1 MTAVAPTDTFSIG
14 GDLPVH
20 RLGYGAMQLPGPGV
34 WGEPADPENAH
45 RVVRAAVE
53 QGVDF
58 IDTADSYGPVVSERI
73 IAEALHPYPEGLV
86 IATKAGLTRQGPG
99 IWTPVGRPAYLKQ
112 QVELSLRTLRLER
125 IDLIQLHRIDADVP
139 LADQLGAFKELQ
151 DEGKVRHIG
160 VSEVSVAELEQ
171 AREIVDVVSV
181 QNLYNLTN
189 RQSQDVLDHA
199 TEHGIGFIPWFPI
212 ATGDLAAPGRRHR
225 PGAGRH
231 TVPGGAGLAAAHVTG
246 RPADPRH
253 EVRRAPEREPGCGA
267 AAPLRRGHGPPG
279 RARVVV
285 QRCPGSRRPPA
296 GSRRERASGGGQ
308 AVPFQRQRRSV
319 PGRTRRR
326 SGRSSARRA
335 GRTWYGTTARR
346 VEAAVRGVGRATA
359 GRGSTSSTG
368 PSSSSR
374 SPNPSERMS
383 RRVAVGAPTTRQERP
398 AGTSA
403 SEKPASTRS
412 PEQSRKWAPATST
425 TTVP

>member
-1 MTAVAPTDTFSIG
+1 MTTVAPTDTFSIG

-34 WGEPADPENAH
+34 WGEPADPDNAR
-45 RVVRAAVE
+45 RVLRAAVE

-58 IDTADSYGPVVSERI
+58 IDTADSYGPLVSEQI

-125 IDLIQLHRIDADVP
+125 IDLIQLHRIDAEVP

-171 AREIVDVVSV
+171 ARQIVNVVSV

-212 ATGDLAAPGRRHR
+212 ATGDLAAPDSPVADIARELDATPSQVALAWLLHTSPVVLPI
-225 PGAGRH
+225 PGTKSLEH
-231 TVPGGAGLAAAHVTG
+231 LA
-246 RPADPRH
+246 
-253 EVRRAPEREPGCGA
+253 ENLGA
-267 AAPLRRGHGPPG
+267 AQLRLSDEDM
-279 RARVVV
+279 ARLD
-285 QRCPGSRRPPA
+285 A
-296 GSRRERASGGGQ
+296 LA
-308 AVPFQRQRRSV
+308 
-319 PGRTRRR
+319 
-326 SGRSSARRA
+326 
-335 GRTWYGTTARR
+335 
-346 VEAAVRGVGRATA
+346 
-359 GRGSTSSTG
+359 
-368 PSSSSR
+368 
-374 SPNPSERMS
+374 
-383 RRVAVGAPTTRQERP
+383 
-398 AGTSA
+398 
-403 SEKPASTRS
+403 
-412 PEQSRKWAPATST
+412 
-425 TTVP
+425 

>member
-34 WGEPADPENAH
+34 WGEPADPENAR

-199 TEHGIGFIPWFPI
+199 TEHGIGFVPWFPI
-212 ATGDLAAPGRRHR
+212 ATGDLAAPDSPVADIARELDATPSQVALAWLLHTSPVVLPI
-225 PGAGRH
+225 PGTKSVEH
-231 TVPGGAGLAAAHVTG
+231 LS
-246 RPADPRH
+246 
-253 EVRRAPEREPGCGA
+253 ENLGA
-267 AAPLRRGHGPPG
+267 AQLRLSDEDM
-279 RARVVV
+279 ARLD
-285 QRCPGSRRPPA
+285 A
-296 GSRRERASGGGQ
+296 LAS
-308 AVPFQRQRRSV
+308 
-319 PGRTRRR
+319 
-326 SGRSSARRA
+326 
-335 GRTWYGTTARR
+335 
-346 VEAAVRGVGRATA
+346 
-359 GRGSTSSTG
+359 
-368 PSSSSR
+368 
-374 SPNPSERMS
+374 
-383 RRVAVGAPTTRQERP
+383 
-398 AGTSA
+398 
-403 SEKPASTRS
+403 
-412 PEQSRKWAPATST
+412 
-425 TTVP
+425 